1 MLSNDTIDAGAHILL
16 PAAAWGEKDGTITNS
31 ERCISRQRPFLP
43 LPGEARPDWWIVSQV
58 AQRMGF
64 AEAFAFGSPAD
75 VFREHAALSCFEN
88 TGGRL
93 FDIGAIGID
102 FGYANTTR
110 SSRCSG
116 RREPTPRRSGA
127 CSQTASSPRRTARR
141 GSSRPRRRR
150 CPPRCRREFPLRLNT
165 GRLRDQWHTMT
176 RTGRS
181 PSLGKHRPAPTVEVH
196 PLDAA
201 AFGLKHDGFA
211 RVRTQQGAC
220 VLKVVVDPG
229 QQRGSIF
236 VPIHWSGADCASA
249 RIGDL
254 VAGGTDPFSGQPECK
269 ATPAALARAEFAFQG
284 YALTHRSLAWP
295 ADTWWAR
302 VAADEAT
309 GYLIATNDTPLAVAR
324 ACARL
329 FGPDA
334 VLTQYVDPVRGRV
347 PGRGLHRWHAR
358 RLHLPAARRC
368 AEGRIA
374 AGVRPAARGV
384 RLFRRRA
391 RRHSRCHARPNDAE
405 RSKRSAARCAPERAV
420 DRVYR
425 N

>member
-1 MLSNDTIDAGAHILL
+1 
-16 PAAAWGEKDGTITNS
+16 
-31 ERCISRQRPFLP
+31 
-43 LPGEARPDWWIVSQV
+43 
-58 AQRMGF
+58 MGF

-93 FDIGAIGID
+93 FDIGALASISDTEYDTFEPVQWPARANAAPQQRLFADGIFATPD
-102 FGYANTTR
+102 GKARFIAPEAPAL
-110 SSRCSG
+110 SAAVSRG
-116 RREPTPRRSGA
+116 
-127 CSQTASSPRRTARR
+127 
-141 GSSRPRRRR
+141 
-150 CPPRCRREFPLRLNT
+150 FPLRLNT

-181 PSLGKHRPAPTVEVH
+181 PSLGKHRPAPFVEVH

-211 RVRTQQGAC
+211 RVSTQHGAC
-220 VLKVVVDPG
+220 VLKVAVDPG

-236 VPIHWSGADCASA
+236 VPIHWSGQTAASA

-295 ADTWWAR
+295 AETWWAR

-309 GYLIATNDTPLAVAR
+309 GYLIASNDTPLAVAR

-329 FGPDA
+329 
-334 VLTQYVDPVRGRV
+334 VRAGGGAHAICRSGTGRF
-347 PGRGLHRWHAR
+347 PGRGFHRWNAR

-368 AEGRIA
+368 AEG
-374 AGVRPAARGV
+374 
-384 RLFRRRA
+384 
-391 RRHSRCHARPNDAE
+391 
-405 RSKRSAARCAPERAV
+405 
-420 DRVYR
+420 
-425 N
+425 